1 MYLYLD
7 DIRRDAEVSH
17 NETRG
22 LGLKVGQSNDWT
34 IARDY
39 FQFENF
45 INKNFDKI
53 ELISFDHDICSFDE
67 NGKELTGKD
76 AANLLIDYCI
86 DNQKELPD
94 WFVHSDNNSGNK
106 NIRQLLINY
115 MYRVENRLDQMT
127 DAFGY
132 FNNTLIFTK

>member
-7 DIRRDAEVSH
+7 DIRRNAEVSQ
-17 NETRG
+17 NDTRG
-22 LGLKVGQSNDWT
+22 LGLAIGQQNKWI

-39 FQFENF
+39 SQFIEI
-45 INKNFDKI
+45 INNNFDKI

-67 NGKELTGKD
+67 NGNELTGKD
-76 AANLLIDYCI
+76 AANYLIDYCI
-86 DNQKELPD
+86 DNRKQLPD

-115 MYRVENRLDQMT
+115 MFRVENRLTTMT
-127 DAFGY
+127 DAYGF
-132 FNNTLIFTK
+132 FNNVLIYTK

>member
-7 DIRRDAEVSH
+7 DIRRNAEVSH
-17 NETRG
+17 NDTRG
-22 LGLKVGQSNDWT
+22 LGLNISQSNKWI

-39 FQFENF
+39 SEF
-45 INKNFDKI
+45 IKIINNNFDKI

-67 NGKELTGKD
+67 NGNELTGKD
-76 AANLLIDYCI
+76 AANYLIDYCM
-86 DNQKELPD
+86 DNRKQLPD

-115 MYRVENRLDQMT
+115 MFRVENRLTTMT
-127 DAFGY
+127 DAYGF
-132 FNNTLIFTK
+132 FNNVLIYTK

>member
-7 DIRRDAEVSH
+7 DIRRNAEVSH

-22 LGLKVGQSNDWT
+22 LGLEIGQSNKWI

-39 FQFENF
+39 SQFIEI
-45 INKNFDKI
+45 INNNFDKI

-67 NGKELTGKD
+67 NGNELTGKD
-76 AANLLIDYCI
+76 AANYLIDYCI
-86 DNQKELPD
+86 DNRKQLPD

-115 MYRVENRLDQMT
+115 MFRVENRLTTMT
-127 DAFGY
+127 DAYGF
-132 FNNTLIFTK
+132 FNNVLIYTK

>member
-1 MYLYLD
+1 MYVYLD
-7 DIRRDAEVSH
+7 DIRIDATVSH

-22 LGLKVGQSNDWT
+22 LGLQIGQSNRWI
-34 IARDY
+34 IARNY
-39 FQFENF
+39 LQFVDIIKN
-45 INKNFDKI
+45 NFDKI

-67 NGKELTGKD
+67 DGKELTGKD
-76 AANLLIDYCI
+76 AANYLVDYCI
-86 DNQKELPD
+86 NNQKHLPD

-115 MYRVENRLDQMT
+115 MYRVESRLDNMT
-127 DAFGY
+127 DAYGF

>member
-7 DIRRDAEVSH
+7 DIRLNAEVSH
-17 NETRG
+17 NDSRG
-22 LGLKVGQSNDWT
+22 LGVQIGQSNKWI

-39 FQFENF
+39 FQF
-45 INKNFDKI
+45 INIINNHFDSI
-53 ELISFDHDICSFDE
+53 ELISFDHDICSFDQD
-67 NGKELTGKD
+67 GKELTGKD
-76 AANLLIDYCI
+76 AANYLIDYCM
-86 DNQKELPD
+86 DHQKHLPD

-115 MYRVENRLDQMT
+115 MYRVELRLDKMT
-127 DAFGY
+127 DVYGF